1 MSSTEKA
8 HDGPR
13 RRSPLV
19 VASVVAAVL
28 VAGGG
33 GAYFAAAGSGGGDGT
48 AGGRSEARE
57 DSGPAP
63 LLALD
68 TAGGGIA
75 PGEPDPNG
83 RGVVYRAS
91 GELPDGPGR
100 AAVRTATGSVTAA
113 EVARL
118 AKALGIADAP
128 RLEGTAWKAGAPQDG
143 SGPVLEVNKE
153 APGTWTFQRFGAA
166 PSGDDCPRAKPCPDG
181 GTPGGDP
188 GGAVSEAAAR
198 KAAAP
203 VLEAAGQGDA
213 ELRAGQLMGAVRVV
227 NADPV
232 IDGLPTYGWSTG
244 VQVGPDGQVVGGS
257 GRLKEPARA
266 HSYPVVTADAAVE
279 ALNESARG
287 DGRIGIGGCAT
298 PVPHQDELR
307 PDAEPPAP
315 GKPVRPDAPC
325 DVKDDRSP
333 TERLTITEAV
343 FGLAAQQVD
352 GRPALV
358 PSWLFQVKAESGG
371 DPFTLARTAVEPR
384 YVKADEPPAREIPRS
399 GDPDGVPPLPG
410 TSYTADGRTLTVTF
424 WGGVCDTYRAEAAE
438 SAGKVTVEVTAVDPD
453 PDRVCIAVAEEQSV
467 KVTLDA
473 PLGGRTVVDASN
485 GKELPLRK

>member
-8 HDGPR
+8 HDAPR

-33 GAYFAAAGSGGGDGT
+33 GAYFAAAGSGGDGS
-48 AGGRSEARE
+48 AGGRSETRE
-57 DSGPAP
+57 DTGPAP
-63 LLALD
+63 LLALG

-83 RGVVYRAS
+83 RGVVYEAA

-100 AAVRTATGSVTAA
+100 AAVHRATGSVTEA
-113 EVARL
+113 EVTRL
-118 AKALGIADAP
+118 AKALGITDAP

-143 SGPVLEVNKE
+143 SGPVLEVNSE

-181 GTPGGDP
+181 GTPGGGDP
-188 GGAVSEAAAR
+188 GGAVDEAAAR

-213 ELRAGQLMGAVRVV
+213 ALRAGQLMGAVRVV

-232 IDGLPTYGWSTG
+232 VGGLPTYGWSTG

-257 GRLKEPARA
+257 GRLKAPERD
-266 HSYPVVTADAAVE
+266 HTYPVVPADEAVR
-279 ALNESARG
+279 ALNEAARG

-307 PDAEPPAP
+307 PDAEPAP
-315 GKPVRPDAPC
+315 GKPVKPDASC
-325 DVKDDRSP
+325 DVAPDRP
-333 TERLTITEAV
+333 ATERLTITEAV
-343 FGLAAQQVD
+343 FGLAVQQVD

-358 PSWLFQVKAESGG
+358 PSWLFQVKGENGG

-384 YVKADEPPAREIPRS
+384 WVKADEPPAREVPS
-399 GDPDGVPPLPG
+399 GDRDGIPPLPG
-410 TSYTADGRTLTVTF
+410 TSYTAQGSTLTVSF
-424 WGGVCDTYRAEAAE
+424 WGGVCDTYEARADE
-438 SAGKVTVEVTAVDPD
+438 SGGRVTVEVVVVDPD

-473 PLGGRTVVDASN
+473 PLDGRTVVDGSS